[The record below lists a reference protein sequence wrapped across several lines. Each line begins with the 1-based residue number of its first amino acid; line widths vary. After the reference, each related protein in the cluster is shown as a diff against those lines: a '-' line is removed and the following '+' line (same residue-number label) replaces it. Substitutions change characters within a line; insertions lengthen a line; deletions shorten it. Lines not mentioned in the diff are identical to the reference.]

1 MKTFS
6 ARSRRT
12 AHALVGGTL
21 LLSLTA
27 TACAGGGTDETDS
40 NSPTAKLSDKDI
52 PAFTFAL
59 YSQPPGYDKA
69 TSTQPVTTGSFMSLV
84 TEPLERTSPTGAFT
98 PALAEKVTQPDP
110 TTIVYQLRSGVKFSN
125 GAPLTAE
132 DVAWSIT
139 HTATPPAQ
147 TATSVQ
153 SFKSARVTGDRQVTV
168 KLKEAAPNARAG
180 LAGAA
185 LIQEKKFATAHKSK
199 LGTSEAIPVGTG
211 PYTVTSASASG
222 STLARRNTY
231 WGSMPKAKKI
241 NIKVIPED
249 NSAQLA
255 MRSGEVNLR
264 QLTNVKTTPQWRA
277 VPGTTV
283 YSAPSSALNFLTM
296 DVTKAPFNDI
306 HVRRA
311 IAHAVDMSGLVKGAW
326 GGEATP
332 HKGFLPAQNLAGVAG
347 GKNNAQKFLDA
358 LPAYDFDL
366 KKAKAELSRSKH
378 KDGFSTTVNYLDSVP
393 ATKVLALSLQQNL
406 KTVGIDVQAKS
417 TTLNAWSAKFFQHKL
432 TGLNLAFG
440 FSTSAPDPSSM
451 LSQVVG
457 KDNIGP
463 QKLNIANF
471 TTPEVEKARPV
482 VASAGA
488 DTPRWKA
495 SQTLL
500 TQIAEQAPY
509 VPLPSE
515 NFVMAMGKGFA
526 SSTGKI
532 TTEDFFDGSW
542 ALHLRAT
549 QAQ

>member
-1 MKTFS
+1 MKTFP

-12 AHALVGGTL
+12 AHAVVGGTL

-27 TACAGGGTDETDS
+27 TACVGGETSS
-40 NSPTAKLSDKDI
+40 NRPSAKLSDKDI

-84 TEPLERTSPTGAFT
+84 TEPLERTSPTGTFT

-110 TTIVYQLRSGVKFSN
+110 KSIVYQLRSGLKFSN

-139 HTATPPAQ
+139 HTGTPPAQ
-147 TATSVQ
+147 TSTSVQ
-153 SFKSARVTGDRQVTV
+153 GFKSAKVTGDLEVTV
-168 KLKEAAPNARAG
+168 KLKAAVPGSRAR
-180 LAGAA
+180 LASTV
-185 LIQEKKFATAHKSK
+185 LVQEKKFALANKSK
-199 LGTSEAIPVGTG
+199 LGTSDAIPVGTG
-211 PYTVTSASASG
+211 PYKITSASASG
-222 STLARRNTY
+222 VTLVRQSAY
-231 WGSMPKAKKI
+231 WGTMPKAKKI
-241 NIKVIPED
+241 NIEVIPDD

-255 MRSGEVNLR
+255 MRSGEIDLR
-264 QLTNVKTTPQWRA
+264 QLTNVKAAPQWRA

-283 YSAPSSALNFLTM
+283 YSGPSTALNFLTM
-296 DVTKAPFNDI
+296 DVTKAPFDDV

-311 IAHAVDMSGLVKGAW
+311 IAHTVDVPGLIKGAW
-326 GGEATP
+326 GGEATR
-332 HKGFLPAQNLAGVAG
+332 HRGFVPAQNVARVAG
-347 GKNNAQKFLDA
+347 GKNNAQKFLDT
-358 LPAYDFDL
+358 LPTYDFDL
-366 KKAKAELSRSKH
+366 KKAKTQLSRSKH
-378 KDGFSTTVNYLDSVP
+378 ADGFSTTIKYLDSMP

-406 KTVGIDVQAKS
+406 KTLGVDAQVKS
-417 TTLNAWSAKFFQHKL
+417 TTLNAWSADFFQHKL

-440 FSTSAPDPSSM
+440 FTASTYDPSSM
-451 LSQVVG
+451 LGQVVG
-457 KDNIGP
+457 KENIGP

-471 TTPEVEKARPV
+471 TTPEVEMALPIVR
-482 VASAGA
+482 SAGPNA
-488 DTPRWKA
+488 PRWKA

-515 NFVMAMGKGFA
+515 KFVMAMGKGFA

-532 TTEDFFDGSW
+532 TTEDYFNGSW
-542 ALHLRAT
+542 ALNLRAT